1 LLGQRCAYCRA
12 YGTAMTIGKAISEKI
27 LIVEDDRVQAEYL
40 AEVLRLEGYAV
51 IVASTAAE
59 ALATAHASPTP
70 DLVLVDVVLPD
81 LSGTEV
87 VRRLR
92 AASNVPIIM
101 VTSKRHV
108 TDRVIGLDAGA
119 DDFVPKPF
127 EPAELLAR
135 VRAQLRRN
143 QTMALGARSSMF
155 QIGPISI
162 DAGKHR
168 VMMHDRVVDL
178 SPREFAILRL
188 LAEAVGNVVAR
199 RELFTRV
206 WGSDFFGDE
215 GALDVYIRR
224 LRAKLEADPSHPR
237 YIQTV
242 RGTGFRLADDLPAS
256 RAGT

>member
-1 LLGQRCAYCRA
+1 MGQ
-12 YGTAMTIGKAISEKI
+12 I
-27 LIVEDDRVQAEYL
+27 LIVEDDRVQAEFL

-51 IVASTAAE
+51 VIARTAAE
-59 ALATAHASPTP
+59 ALARANGSPPP

-87 VRRLR
+87 VRRVR
-92 AASNVPIIM
+92 AASKVPIIL
-101 VTSKRHV
+101 VTSKRQV

-143 QTMALGARSSMF
+143 QNATSDARARVF
-155 QIGPISI
+155 HIGPISL
-162 DAGKHR
+162 DAGTHR
-168 VMMHDRVVDL
+168 VLINGRVVEL
-178 SPREFAILRL
+178 SPREFSILRL

-199 RELFTRV
+199 RELFSRV
-206 WGSDFFGDE
+206 WGADFFGDE

-224 LRAKLEADPSHPR
+224 LRAKLESDPSHPQ

-242 RGTGFRLADDLPAS
+242 RGTGFRLADDLPAV
-256 RAGT
+256 RTDT

>member
-1 LLGQRCAYCRA
+1 MAQ
-12 YGTAMTIGKAISEKI
+12 AIAVDRI
-27 LIVEDDRVQAEYL
+27 LVVEDDRVQAEFL

-51 IVASTAAE
+51 NVASTAAE
-59 ALATAHASPTP
+59 ALAYAHATP
-70 DLVLVDVVLPD
+70 APNLVLVDVVLPD

-101 VTSKRHV
+101 VTSKRQV

-135 VRAQLRRN
+135 VRAHLRRN
-143 QTMALGARSSMF
+143 HTLAQTDRSGVF
-155 QIGPISI
+155 TVGPISL

-168 VMMHDRVVDL
+168 VTMNGKVVDL
-178 SPREFAILRL
+178 SPREFAILRI
-188 LAEAVGNVVAR
+188 LAEAVGNVVGR
-199 RELFTRV
+199 RELFSNV
-206 WGSDFFGDE
+206 WGADFFGDE

-224 LRAKLEADPSHPR
+224 LRAKLEQDPSHPR

-242 RGTGFRLADDLPAS
+242 RGTGFRFADDQPSSA
-256 RAGT
+256 

>member
-1 LLGQRCAYCRA
+1 MTLGHTLPSGR
-12 YGTAMTIGKAISEKI
+12 I

-40 AEVLRLEGYAV
+40 SEVLRLEGYAV
-51 IVASTAAE
+51 VVAGTAAE
-59 ALATAHASPTP
+59 ALASAHASPGP

-92 AASNVPIIM
+92 GASNVPIIM
-101 VTSKRHV
+101 VTSRRQV

-143 QTMALGARSSMF
+143 QNVAHAVRPSVF
-155 QIGPISI
+155 QIGPISL

-168 VMMHDRVVDL
+168 VTIQDRAVDL

-188 LAEAVGNVVAR
+188 LAEAVGNVVGR
-199 RELFTRV
+199 RELFNRV
-206 WGSDFFGDE
+206 WGADFFGDE

-224 LRAKLEADPSHPR
+224 LRAKLESDPSHPR

-242 RGTGFRLADDLPAS
+242 RGTGFRLADDTPN
-256 RAGT
+256 

>member
-1 LLGQRCAYCRA
+1 
-12 YGTAMTIGKAISEKI
+12 MTIGRAISEKI
-27 LIVEDDRVQAEYL
+27 LVVEDDRVQAEFL
-40 AEVLRLEGYAV
+40 AAVLQLEGYEV

-59 ALATAHASPTP
+59 ALATAHTSPGP

-81 LSGTEV
+81 LSGTEL

-143 QTMALGARSSMF
+143 QTMALGVRSSMF

-162 DAGKHR
+162 DTGKHR
-168 VMMHDRVVDL
+168 VMMRDRVVDL

-188 LAEAVGNVVAR
+188 LAEAVGNVVGR

-256 RAGT
+256 RTGT

>member
-1 LLGQRCAYCRA
+1 MGH
-12 YGTAMTIGKAISEKI
+12 I
-27 LIVEDDRVQAEYL
+27 LIVEDDRVQAEFL

-51 IVASTAAE
+51 VIARTAAE
-59 ALATAHASPTP
+59 ALARANGSPPP

-87 VRRLR
+87 VRRVR
-92 AASNVPIIM
+92 AASKVPIIL
-101 VTSKRHV
+101 VTSKRQV

-143 QTMALGARSSMF
+143 QNATSDARARVF
-155 QIGPISI
+155 HIGPISL
-162 DAGKHR
+162 DAGTHR
-168 VMMHDRVVDL
+168 VLINGRVVEL
-178 SPREFAILRL
+178 SPREFSILRL

-199 RELFTRV
+199 RELFNRV
-206 WGSDFFGDE
+206 WGADFFGDE

-224 LRAKLEADPSHPR
+224 LRAKLESDPSHPQ

-242 RGTGFRLADDLPAS
+242 RGTGFRLADDLPAV
-256 RAGT
+256 RTDT

>member
-1 LLGQRCAYCRA
+1 MIDTDARPMGH
-12 YGTAMTIGKAISEKI
+12 I
-27 LIVEDDRVQAEYL
+27 LIVEDDRVQAEFL

-51 IVASTAAE
+51 VIARTAAE
-59 ALATAHASPTP
+59 ALARANGSPPP

-87 VRRLR
+87 VRRVR
-92 AASNVPIIM
+92 AASKVPIIL
-101 VTSKRHV
+101 VTSKRQV

-143 QTMALGARSSMF
+143 QNATSDARARVF
-155 QIGPISI
+155 HIGPISL
-162 DAGKHR
+162 DAGTHR
-168 VMMHDRVVDL
+168 VLINGRVVEL
-178 SPREFAILRL
+178 SPREFSILRL

-199 RELFTRV
+199 RELFSRV
-206 WGSDFFGDE
+206 WGADFFGDE

-224 LRAKLEADPSHPR
+224 LRAKLESDPSHPQ

-242 RGTGFRLADDLPAS
+242 RGTGFRLADDLPAV
-256 RAGT
+256 RTDT

>member
-1 LLGQRCAYCRA
+1 MIDTDARPMGH
-12 YGTAMTIGKAISEKI
+12 I
-27 LIVEDDRVQAEYL
+27 LIVEDDRVQAEFL

-51 IVASTAAE
+51 VIARTAAE
-59 ALATAHASPTP
+59 ALARANGSPPP

-87 VRRLR
+87 VRRVR
-92 AASNVPIIM
+92 AASKVPIIL
-101 VTSKRHV
+101 VTSKRQV

-143 QTMALGARSSMF
+143 QNATFDARARVF
-155 QIGPISI
+155 HIGPISL
-162 DAGKHR
+162 DAGTHR
-168 VMMHDRVVDL
+168 VLINGRVVEL
-178 SPREFAILRL
+178 SPREFSILRL

-199 RELFTRV
+199 RELFSRV
-206 WGSDFFGDE
+206 WGADFFGDE

-224 LRAKLEADPSHPR
+224 LRAKLESDPSHPQ

-242 RGTGFRLADDLPAS
+242 RGTGFRLADDLPAV
-256 RAGT
+256 RTDT

>member
-1 LLGQRCAYCRA
+1 MSLTHAVPSGR
-12 YGTAMTIGKAISEKI
+12 I
-27 LIVEDDRVQAEYL
+27 LIVEDDRVQAEFL

-51 IVASTAAE
+51 VIANTAAA
-59 ALATAHASPTP
+59 ALASAHASPPP

-87 VRRLR
+87 VRRVR
-92 AASNVPIIM
+92 AVSNVPIIL
-101 VTSKRHV
+101 VTSKRQV

-143 QTMALGARSSMF
+143 LNTTPTERPGVFRV
-155 QIGPISI
+155 GPISL
-162 DAGKHR
+162 DAGSHR
-168 VMMHDRVVDL
+168 VMIDERVVEL
-178 SPREFAILRL
+178 TPREFAILRL

-199 RELFTRV
+199 RELFHRV
-206 WGSDFFGDE
+206 WGADFFGDE

-224 LRAKLEADPSHPR
+224 LRAKLEADPSRPR

-242 RGTGFRLADDLPAS
+242 RGTGFRLADDLP
-256 RAGT
+256 G